1 MMEQTLTYEQA
12 YKELSEISLEIE
24 NETISVDELAI
35 KVRRAS
41 ELIAI
46 CKSKLRDAE
55 SEVNKIINQMDQ
67 ADENKKK

>member
-1 MMEQTLTYEQA
+1 MEQTLTYEQA